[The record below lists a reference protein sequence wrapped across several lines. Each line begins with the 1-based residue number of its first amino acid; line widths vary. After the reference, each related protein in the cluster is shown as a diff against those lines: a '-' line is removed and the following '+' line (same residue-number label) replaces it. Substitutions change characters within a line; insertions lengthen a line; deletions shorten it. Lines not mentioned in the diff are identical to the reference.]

1 MWVEILMVVGL
12 NGIMIFFQDLLRLL
26 NLLQLLGSNEIA
38 WSAPP
43 HWPNYAVQ
51 LMIEHAGK

>member
-1 MWVEILMVVGL
+1 MVVGL

-38 WSAPP
+38 WPAPP